1 MPVKT
6 YSSGMSLRLQ
16 FSIATALK
24 PDILLMDEWISSADN
39 EFKKKMDS
47 KLEEMIEETPIV
59 IIASH
64 SKDRLYNWASK
75 VINLKSGKITKVEN
89 LAFPSFFLCLDQPT
103 VIKTIAIIIVK
114 GCSITTKRL
123 AAFFITSPLIWL
135 DQPPEKYTTKPINN
149 WM

>member
-1 MPVKT
+1 
-6 YSSGMSLRLQ
+6 
-16 FSIATALK
+16 
-24 PDILLMDEWISSADN
+24 MDEWISSADN

-89 LAFPSFFLCLDQPT
+89 TENFKDQPAFKPNAKLIQRYNALIN
-103 VIKTIAIIIVK
+103 IKK
-114 GCSITTKRL
+114 KDQ
-123 AAFFITSPLIWL
+123 AFKMIPEIW
-135 DQPPEKYTTKPINN
+135 PEKKSTHSIITKNTLHIICKQKILK
-149 WM
+149 MG